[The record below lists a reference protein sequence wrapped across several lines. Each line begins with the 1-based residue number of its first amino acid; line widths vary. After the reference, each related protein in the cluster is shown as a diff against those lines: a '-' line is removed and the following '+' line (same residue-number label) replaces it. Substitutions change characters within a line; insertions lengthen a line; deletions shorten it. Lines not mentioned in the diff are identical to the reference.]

1 MEAFLEV
8 LSAATTAKILL
19 SYRNIICILGQFKKK
34 KFVLQVHIHITRP
47 NMSLLFTKISNTCLY
62 KAQLPEVIT

>member
-19 SYRNIICILGQFKKK
+19 SYRNTICMLGQFKKK
-34 KFVLQVHIHITRP
+34 KICPTGP
-47 NMSLLFTKISNTCLY
+47 YSYN
-62 KAQLPEVIT
+62 